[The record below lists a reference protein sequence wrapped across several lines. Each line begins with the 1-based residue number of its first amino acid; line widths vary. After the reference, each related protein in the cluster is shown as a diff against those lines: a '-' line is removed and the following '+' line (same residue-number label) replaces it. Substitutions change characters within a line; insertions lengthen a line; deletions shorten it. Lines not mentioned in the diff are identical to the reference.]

1 MNSVLLST
9 YAMATR
15 FEVVMY
21 GANEIL
27 LRAAGE
33 EALQEIERL
42 AAQLS
47 FYAADSEIHFLNT
60 HAAQRPIRVEPRLF
74 VLLQRCA
81 ALTEA
86 TDGAFDVT
94 VGPLMR
100 AWKFFKVKNAVPSN
114 EELAAARASTGFQ
127 HIIFDEET
135 FSIQFTQPGVEI
147 DLGGFGKGYAI
158 DRAMDVLREN
168 GVRSALLHGGTSSV
182 ATIGTPPNN
191 DGWSIALQTPLQNTI
206 HLREQALSISAL
218 HGKSFT
224 VDNQEFGHVLDP
236 RTGQPVRVA
245 AAAAAW
251 GTSAAV
257 CEALSKALLVSGAD
271 WLPTMQERFPAYQG
285 IVA

>member
-1 MNSVLLST
+1 
-9 YAMATR
+9 MATR
-15 FEVVMY
+15 FELVMY
-21 GANEIL
+21 GAEAAL

-33 EALQEIERL
+33 EALQEVERL

-47 FYAADSEIHFLNT
+47 FYAADSEIHYLNT
-60 HAAQRPIRVEPRLF
+60 HAAHRFVRVEPRLF

-100 AWKFFKVKNAVPSN
+100 AWKFFKVKDAVPS
-114 EELAAARASTGFQ
+114 EEAVAAARAITGFQ
-127 HIIFDEET
+127 HVIFDEET
-135 FSIQFTQPGVEI
+135 FRIQFTQPGVEI

-158 DRAMDVLREN
+158 DRALDVLREN
-168 GVRSALLHGGTSSV
+168 GVGSALLHGGTSSI
-182 ATIGTPPNN
+182 ATIGTPPDS
-191 DGWSIALQTPLQNTI
+191 DGWQIALQTPLQDSI
-206 HLREQALSISAL
+206 LLHDHSLSVSAL

-224 VDNQEFGHVLDP
+224 RGEQEYGHVLDP

-251 GTSAAV
+251 GASAAV
-257 CEALSKALLVSGAD
+257 CEALSKALLVFGAD
-271 WLPTMQERFPAYQG
+271 WLPTLQERFPAYQG
-285 IVA
+285 IAA